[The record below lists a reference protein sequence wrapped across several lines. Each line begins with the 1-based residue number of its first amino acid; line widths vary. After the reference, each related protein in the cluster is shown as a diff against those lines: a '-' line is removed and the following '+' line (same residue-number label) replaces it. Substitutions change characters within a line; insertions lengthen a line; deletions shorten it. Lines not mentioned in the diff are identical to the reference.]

1 MTAATAVFARPL
13 LATEH
18 SEFDVGAERVALA
31 LAARRGEPLATVLP
45 MVGNPEYDA
54 VAPEL
59 AARGDAIVADKL
71 HHLQALAAGQGVR
84 LAVQVRRGPE
94 PYREIVDEATA
105 THAGLIIIRRRG
117 RPGLLANLL
126 LGEMVSKVVAHAPC
140 SVLINA
146 REAQFWRRRVLVA
159 VDPAAVALET
169 VALAARVAVDAG
181 LPTSVV
187 CVAEAGPADHGAQR
201 ALAAAVAH
209 ARSLG
214 AAADGEV
221 LAGKPHAQIL
231 DAARRVGADLIV
243 LGRHGATRLS
253 RAWIGS
259 VAQKVVGLAECPVLV
274 CVSPLP
280 AENGVT

>member
-1 MTAATAVFARPL
+1 MSAAATIFARPL

-18 SEFDVGAERVALA
+18 SEFDVGAERVGLA
-31 LAARRGEPLATVLP
+31 LAARRAKPLATVLP

-59 AARGDAIVADKL
+59 AARGDAAVADRL
-71 HHLQALAAGQGVR
+71 QHLQAIAAAQGVQ
-84 LAVQVRRGPE
+84 LAVQVRRGGE
-94 PYREIVDEATA
+94 LYREVVDEATA
-105 THAGLIIIRRRG
+105 TQADLIIIRRRG

-140 SVLINA
+140 HVLVNG
-146 REAQFWRRRVLVA
+146 REALYWRRGVLA
-159 VDPAAVALET
+159 AIDPDAVALKT

-181 LPTSVV
+181 LPLAVV
-187 CVAEAGPADHGAQR
+187 CVVEAVHGVPDAQH
-201 ALAAAVAH
+201 ALATAVAH

-214 AAADGEV
+214 GAADGEV
-221 LAGKPHAQIL
+221 LVGKPHAQIL
-231 DAARRVGADLIV
+231 DAARRRAADLIV

-259 VAQKVVGLAECPVLV
+259 VAQKVVGLAECPVLL
-274 CVSPLP
+274 CVSPL
-280 AENGVT
+280 AAQIGVT

>member
-1 MTAATAVFARPL
+1 MSAATAVFARPL

-18 SEFDVGAERVALA
+18 SEYDVGAERVALA

-45 MVGNPEYDA
+45 MIGNPEYDA

-59 AARGDAIVADKL
+59 AARGDAVAADRL
-71 HHLQALAAGQGVR
+71 QHLQALAATQGVR
-84 LAVQVRRGPE
+84 LAIQVRRGRDL
-94 PYREIVDEATA
+94 YREIVDEATA
-105 THAGLIIIRRRG
+105 TQADLIIIRRRG

-126 LGEMVSKVVAHAPC
+126 LGEMFSKVVAHAPC
-140 SVLINA
+140 SVLVNR
-146 REAQFWRRRVLVA
+146 REALYWRQRVLVA
-159 VDPAAVALET
+159 VDPAALALET
-169 VALAARVAVDAG
+169 VTVAARVALDSG
-181 LPTSVV
+181 LPLAVV
-187 CVAEAGPADHGAQR
+187 CVAETGPDPGTQR
-201 ALAAAVAH
+201 ALVAAVAH

-221 LAGKPHAQIL
+221 LVGKPHAQIL
-231 DAARRVGADLIV
+231 EAARRGDADLIV

-274 CVSPLP
+274 CVSPL
-280 AENGVT
+280 AAQIGAT